1 MLLSSCVSEIYG
13 VFYLLLALA
22 AFSAFIS
29 FFMEHY
35 DLNQELQ
42 SGHRVKTVEESSET
56 RIILS
61 PSSKPSQQE
70 QSFVKSR
77 LVLQL

>member
-1 MLLSSCVSEIYG
+1 MLLSSYVSGFYG

-29 FFMEHY
+29 FFVEHC

-42 SGHRVKTVEESSET
+42 SGHRLKPVEEISET

-61 PSSKPSQQE
+61 LSSKYFTARNSH
-70 QSFVKSR
+70 
-77 LVLQL
+77 L